1 MISQRINSR
10 IPWTSYLIS
19 HSRESPD
26 PLSRVLSVSSRSLAS
41 NRNSSS
47 EDVDHQTAAATFWIR
62 GALNYHLA
70 DILLLSPALWM
81 KITLRRT
88 LISCLVHASV
98 SLVRPASRAITRTL
112 HKMMVTW
119 PRHSVSFLMNPV
131 SLPRQRISVTA
142 TATIFQLR
150 IITTSH
156 LNS

>member
-1 MISQRINSR
+1 MISQRITR

-19 HSRESPD
+19 HWRESPD
-26 PLSRVLSVSSRSLAS
+26 PRSRVLSGSSRSLAS
-41 NRNSSS
+41 NRNSFS

-70 DILLLSPALWM
+70 DILLSSPASWM

-98 SLVRPASRAITRTL
+98 SPVRPASRATTRTL
-112 HKMMVTW
+112 RKMMVAW
-119 PRHSVSFLMNPV
+119 PRHSDSFLMNPV
-131 SLPRQRISVTA
+131 SLLRQRISATA
-142 TATIFQLR
+142 TATIFQLK
-150 IITTSH
+150 IITTRH

>member
-1 MISQRINSR
+1 MISQRIIR

-19 HSRESPD
+19 HLRESPD
-26 PLSRVLSVSSRSLAS
+26 PRSRVLSASSRSLAS
-41 NRNSSS
+41 NRNSFS

-70 DILLLSPALWM
+70 DILLSSPASWM

-98 SLVRPASRAITRTL
+98 SPVRPASRATTRTL
-112 HKMMVTW
+112 RKMMVAW
-119 PRHSVSFLMNPV
+119 PRHSDSFLMNPV
-131 SLPRQRISVTA
+131 SLLRQRISATA
-142 TATIFQLR
+142 TATIFQLK
-150 IITTSH
+150 IITTRH